1 MKFIDTHH
9 DQWHTITGED
19 GPMVTLTPAPYS
31 LLTYMQWHAV
41 RAHWPKDMPV
51 GVSFDN
57 AEEIESLKDD
67 LPQLSL
73 VALHFP
79 KWVDGRAYSQARIL
93 RSRYKFQGEIRATGE
108 VLVDMMPL
116 LKRTG
121 FDAVVLRGDQIKEH
135 AERALHFFDNAGHY
149 QGDVEDNHPVF
160 ARS

>member
-1 MKFIDTHH
+1 
-9 DQWHTITGED
+9 
-19 GPMVTLTPAPYS
+19 
-31 LLTYMQWHAV
+31 
-41 RAHWPKDMPV
+41 
-51 GVSFDN
+51 VSFDN
-57 AEEIESLKDD
+57 AEEIEALKDD
-67 LPQLSL
+67 LPRLSL

-93 RSRYKFQGEIRATGE
+93 RSRYRFAGEIRATGE

-135 AERALHFFDNAGHY
+135 AERALHFFDDAGHY

-160 ARS
+160 ARN